1 MNRFAQNGLA
11 RRGFARQVED
21 CTIIT
26 AVKDETGL
34 EKCLSVESTIVFVL
48 FGDIC
53 TIGEIVK
60 KLHNHGKTAIVHID
74 LINGLSLKEVSVDY
88 LKNEVCADGIISTK
102 PGLIKYAKELGLYT
116 VLRFFVIDSMALS
129 NIYKQCNQ
137 VHPDCIEVLP
147 GVMPK
152 VLRKITESERTPVI
166 AGGLITDKDDI
177 CQALGAGAVA
187 VSSTNELVWKM

>member
-1 MNRFAQNGLA
+1 MNRFAQ
-11 RRGFARQVED
+11 QVEN

-26 AVKDETGL
+26 AIKDEVGL
-34 EKCLSVESTIVFVL
+34 ERCLSVESTIVFVL
-48 FGDIC
+48 FGDVC

-88 LKNEVCADGIISTK
+88 LKNVVCADGIISTK
-102 PGLIKYAKELGLYT
+102 PGLIKYAKELGMYT
-116 VLRFFVIDSMALS
+116 VLRFFVIDSMALA

-152 VLRKITESERTPVI
+152 VIRKITTTERTPVI
-166 AGGLITDKDDI
+166 AGGLICDKEDV
-177 CQALGAGAVA
+177 CQALDAGAIA
-187 VSSTNELVWKM
+187 VSSSNQQVWEL